1 MKRILRH
8 TWILVVLLLS
18 AVNSSA
24 EEYVLTQNFHALA
37 TASAIKFT
45 DGNTVGRTDSVTY
58 TCYATAKFGGYKVS
72 GLTYICLLMANLND
86 SVMTSAVKDVSR
98 FTMTYY
104 PRNVD
109 RSSAISISISL
120 DGESWTEMSAAYE
133 HSNGYLSFP
142 MPVKGDY
149 FIKIKN
155 TTGSAFYIE
164 GASYSIESCNCFRLQ
179 K

>member
-1 MKRILRH
+1 MKQILRH
-8 TWILVVLLLS
+8 AWILVVLVLCAAS
-18 AVNSSA
+18 SSA
-24 EEYVLTQNFHALA
+24 EEYVLTQNFHDLG
-37 TASAIKFT
+37 SAITFSNSNK
-45 DGNTVGRTDSVTY
+45 VGTTDSVTY
-58 TCYATAKFGGYKVS
+58 TCYATAKFAGYNVS
-72 GLTYICLLMANLND
+72 GWKYICLYMENQYD

-120 DGESWTEMSAAYE
+120 DGESWTEMSAVYE
-133 HSNGYLSFP
+133 HSKGYLSFP

-155 TTGSAFYIE
+155 TAAGSAFYIE
-164 GASYSIESCNCFRLQ
+164 SASYSIESCNCFRLQ